1 MVRWIVYPLLC
12 GALAG
17 CVTINEA
24 GKSQHVDNIE
34 ASEARVTLGLNYL
47 KAGQWQRA
55 RDNLEKA
62 LDFAP
67 NHDRALSAMAY
78 YYQQVDAPEAAE
90 AMYRRALRQS
100 PHNGDVQNNYGVFL
114 CSQQRYD
121 EAIAA
126 FEKALKQPDYHQTSA
141 SYENAAFCSLKK
153 GARQQAMAYFGKALA
168 YDPYRPKSILQL
180 ARLELDTQHVKQAR
194 ARLLKFNQRYG
205 YQADSLW
212 LLYRLE
218 MQAGRPQAAEQYID
232 LLEQMYPNSQQ
243 YQKYL
248 ANEY

>member
-12 GALAG
+12 GVLAG
-17 CVTINEA
+17 CVTIDET
-24 GKSQHVDNIE
+24 GSLQRVDNIE

-67 NHDRALSAMAY
+67 NYDRALGAMAY
-78 YYQQVDAPEAAE
+78 YYQQVDEPEAAE

-100 PHNGDVQNNYGVFL
+100 PKNGDMQNNYGVFL

-141 SYENAAFCSLKK
+141 SYENAAFCSLKN
-153 GARQQAMAYFGKALA
+153 GAGQQARDYFLKALA
-168 YDPYRPKSILQL
+168 YDPHRPKSILQL
-180 ARLELDTQHVKQAR
+180 ARLEMDAQNVKEAR

-212 LLYRLE
+212 LLYQLE
-218 MQAGRPQAAEQYID
+218 LQAGRPDTAAQYVE
-232 LLEQMYPNSQQ
+232 LLGQKYPNSQQ